1 MTGLKGSLSLI
12 TTILPCRFFPDR
24 QAVYFVVMII
34 RNLDNCSVENITAA
48 FNEAFTDYFIPLQ
61 LTSETMK
68 AKMKAENILMR
79 YSVGAFE
86 DDRLVGFILHGYDKI
101 NEERTIYNAG
111 TGVIPA
117 FRGKDLTMDMYQYA
131 LIHLQKEGIYSH
143 VLEVID
149 TNLAAMKQYFKMGF
163 SISRKLGAFRTSATV
178 PGNVLYTISQVNVD
192 YITME
197 FSDCIPAWQNSLAS
211 IRRCREGHSFPGIYM
226 DGQLVAYA
234 VFVPSTGRVKQC
246 AVHPQWRQKGLG
258 RSLISHMMEQSEK
271 GELVFT
277 NIDEGYTQGIQ
288 FLEALGFTKFLSLY
302 EMKMRLQD
310 CNSETLKYQPDQ
322 FNPYPVN
329 KLS

>member
-48 FNEAFTDYFIPLQ
+48 FNEAFSDYFIPLQ
-61 LTSETMK
+61 FTSETMK
-68 AKMKAENILMR
+68 AKMKAENILLP
-79 YSVGAFE
+79 YSSGAFE
-86 DDRLVGFILHGYDKI
+86 GDRLVGFILHGYDKI

-117 FRGKDLTMDMYQYA
+117 FRA
-131 LIHLQKEGIYSH
+131 
-143 VLEVID
+143 
-149 TNLAAMKQYFKMGF
+149 
-163 SISRKLGAFRTSATV
+163 SATV

-192 YITME
+192 YITRE

-246 AVHPQWRQKGLG
+246 AVHPKWRQKGLG

-277 NIDEGYTQGIQ
+277 NIDEGYTQGIH

-302 EMKMRLQD
+302 EMKMRLQG
-310 CNSETLKYQPDQ
+310 CNSEPLKLNQI
-322 FNPYPVN
+322 N
-329 KLS
+329 